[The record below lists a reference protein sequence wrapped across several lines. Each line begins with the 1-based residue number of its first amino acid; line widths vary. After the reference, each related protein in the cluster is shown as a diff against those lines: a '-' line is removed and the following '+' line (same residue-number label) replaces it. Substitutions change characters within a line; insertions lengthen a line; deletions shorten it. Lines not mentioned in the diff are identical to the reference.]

1 MEIVWIIGA
10 GGFGLRAAKY
20 LLHHHKGFQVVL
32 VDRDREKLDQAEALD
47 CTKVC
52 GDGIDFL
59 NANIKP
65 GNMSAWIVPAV
76 PVHLA
81 WEWCCR
87 QFGQEVL
94 SPEALPFEIERFLPN
109 PMRGA
114 GKDLY
119 VSHADF
125 YCPANCSEPDDF
137 CTVTGEPRKQ
147 DMYKL
152 LAGLRFQ
159 NFHALVIQ
167 SHQLGPGVGGY
178 RLGELFALPKKISQV
193 NGPCLLCTAC
203 RCHGVITGV
212 PTSIPRVS

>member
-1 MEIVWIIGA
+1 M
-10 GGFGLRAAKY
+10 RAAKY

-32 VDRDREKLDQAEALD
+32 VDRDREKLDQAEDLD
-47 CTKVC
+47 CTLVH
-52 GDGIDFL
+52 GEGVDFL
-59 NANIKP
+59 NARITP
-65 GNMSAWIVPAV
+65 GNMSAWVVPAV

-81 WEWCCR
+81 WEWCR
-87 QFGQEVL
+87 LQFGLE
-94 SPEALPFEIERFLPN
+94 SLPSMTLPSDIERLLPN

-114 GKDLY
+114 GNDLY

-125 YCPANCSEPDDF
+125 MCPANCSEPDDF

-159 NFHALVIQ
+159 NFHPLVIQ

-178 RLGELFALPKKISQV
+178 RLGALSVLPEKIKQAK
-193 NGPCLLCTAC
+193 GQCLLCTAC

-212 PTSIPRVS
+212 PSSIPRVS